1 MKRVRLIGISA
12 LMGAALA
19 GWGLAPA
26 AVADSSCWNGQ
37 VCLWTDT
44 NFGGGKYAAQ
54 YRNGYVG
61 WMNDQAST
69 FKIGWTTDQ
78 RYHYV
83 MFYHDAWFGNP
94 SFYAKEGQA
103 FNLTSL
109 AHPWGGT
116 WNDRISS
123 HDEAY

>member
-69 FKIGWTTDQ
+69 FKIGWTTNAAY
-78 RYHYV
+78 RYV
-83 MFYHDAWFGNP
+83 MFYEHASFWGNQ
-94 SFYAKEGQA
+94 FYAKEGQA

-109 AHPWGGT
+109 AFPGGGT
-116 WNDRISS
+116 WNDKVSS
-123 HDEAY
+123 HQEAS

>member
-1 MKRVRLIGISA
+1 MVAGLIG
-12 LMGAALA
+12 GV
-19 GWGLAPA
+19 GLAPA
-26 AVADSSCWNGQ
+26 SADSGYANGQ
-37 VCLWTDT
+37 VCFWTDI
-44 NFGGGKYAAQ
+44 NYGGAKYSAP

-69 FKIGWTTDQ
+69 FRIGWTTNPK
-78 RYHYV
+78 YHYV
-83 MFYHDAWFGNP
+83 MFYQDAWFGGR

-109 AHPWGGT
+109 GHPLGGT

-123 HDEAY
+123 HDEAS

>member
-1 MKRVRLIGISA
+1 MKKMRIAGVVA
-12 LMGAALA
+12 VLA
-19 GWGLAPA
+19 GLVGGVGLAPA
-26 AVADSSCWNGQ
+26 TADSGCADGR
-37 VCLWTDT
+37 VCFWTDI
-44 NFGGGKYAAQ
+44 NYGGAKYSAP

-69 FKIGWTTDQ
+69 FRIGKTVDD

-83 MFYHDAWFGNP
+83 MFYENAGFWG
-94 SFYAKEGQA
+94 SRFYAKEFQA

-109 AHPWGGT
+109 AFPGGGS
-116 WNDRISS
+116 WNDKISS